1 MIQASRAPTTPA
13 VRRFSFVLLV
23 GLLVSWPPFASSDAP
38 EGPGAPRIAA
48 APPSTGADE
57 GPSSGDASGAFEEL
71 DLEELNR
78 RLENPLSNLWSLV
91 LQENL
96 ELVEG
101 DLVAGTE
108 TSNVLFF
115 QPFLPVP
122 VGRDKL
128 LAIRPVFP
136 LVTVPDPD
144 AAADG
149 SGSGHTTGF
158 GDMQLFT
165 AVGPD
170 RTDGLVWG
178 VGATFIFPTA
188 SSDALGRGKYQ
199 AGPAGML
206 FKLGK
211 RWTLGTLVQHWTSVA
226 GDASRADTNRT
237 DIQYVA
243 RRQLPGAWSIG
254 MGPTISINWEADPGN
269 RVTFPVGL
277 GITKTLRWGKV
288 PIKLRFEPQYS
299 LIKPEAAGTAW
310 NFRFQIAPVIPNP
323 FDR

>member
-1 MIQASRAPTTPA
+1 MTRP
-13 VRRFSFVLLV
+13 VRVSFTLVLLAA
-23 GLLVSWPPFASSDAP
+23 LLISRPLLTSSGAQD
-38 EGPGAPRIAA
+38 GPGSSRVAA
-48 APPSTGADE
+48 ETPSTDAEE
-57 GPSSGDASGAFEEL
+57 GPSSGDASGGLEEL

-96 ELVEG
+96 ELVAG

-122 VGRDKL
+122 VGQDKL

-144 AAADG
+144 AAAGD
-149 SGSGHTTGF
+149 SGRGHTTGF

-188 SSDALGRGKYQ
+188 SSDALGRGQYQ

-211 RWTLGTLVQHWTSVA
+211 RWTLGTLVQHWTSFA
-226 GDASRADTNRT
+226 GDADRADTNRT

-277 GITKTLRWGKV
+277 GITKTVRWGKV

-299 LIKPEAAGTAW
+299 IIKPDAAGTAW